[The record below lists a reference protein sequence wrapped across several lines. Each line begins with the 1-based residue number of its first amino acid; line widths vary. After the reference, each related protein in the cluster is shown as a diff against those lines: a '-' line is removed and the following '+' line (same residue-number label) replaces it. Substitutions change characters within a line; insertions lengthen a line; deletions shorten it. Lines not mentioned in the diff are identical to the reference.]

1 MAVDYSL
8 RMLEL
13 AQENLADINIKK
25 TFIRA
30 DIMSES
36 FRKYIKKYVKNH

>member
-1 MAVDYSL
+1 VAVDYSL

-13 AQENLADINIKK
+13 AQENLEDINIKK